1 MRGPARPLA
10 DGGAPPTSLFES
22 FPDPMLTYASR
33 DRTDGTDGP
42 DESAGGTAAS
52 GRTLVVGRVNAAFE
66 ATFDVA
72 GGEVAGTP
80 LDELVLAGSALPGRV
95 PADAAAGTR
104 DPDPDS
110 DPDGDAATDAS
121 ATDTGDAGTA
131 ERAENVGEA
140 DGPDA
145 ADPEPAPTA
154 GSVLDRARE
163 SGTAVRLEHG
173 VEGRTRHFRVRAV
186 PAGAGAPADGRGVL
200 LFTDVT
206 DLERDRRDLAETVA
220 RLERISSVASHDLRN
235 PLEVARIRLEAARD
249 TGEAVHFEKVTGALD
264 RIEHIARDVLGTGS
278 GGVDPTDAVALEAA
292 AEAAWETVDTAG
304 ATLVTAPELPTVRA
318 DADRLRGLFENLL
331 RNAIEHG
338 GRDVTV
344 TVEPLPDG
352 FAVAD
357 DGPGLPEAV
366 RERAFEAGYSTASG
380 NTGLGL
386 SIVRR
391 IARGHGWRVAI
402 VPGRTGTDADVGARF
417 EFTGVERVGGGDDA
431 SAPDGSGR

>member
-10 DGGAPPTSLFES
+10 DGGAPPTSLFEP
-22 FPDPMLTYASR
+22 FPDPMLAYASR
-33 DRTDGTDGP
+33 DRTDGTDGT
-42 DESAGGTAAS
+42 DESDGGTAAS

-80 LDELVLAGSALPGRV
+80 LGELVLAGSALPERV

-131 ERAENVGEA
+131 ERPENVGEA

-154 GSVLDRARE
+154 GSVLDRARG

-173 VEGRTRHFRVRAV
+173 VEGRTRHFRVRAFH
-186 PAGAGAPADGRGVL
+186 AEADATADGRGVL

-249 TGEAVHFEKVTGALD
+249 TGEAVHFEKVSGALD

-292 AEAAWETVDTAG
+292 AEAAWETVDTAD

-402 VPGRTGTDADVGARF
+402 ATEGDVADADVGARF